1 MAQLP
6 GSKWRRE
13 GGGGGENHLSVA
25 HTLTWRDDDGAE
37 VCTLLRLRPNVILTN
52 GWWVSRVTYAAGRRL
67 KTIEWRTRRSADT
80 VVWRIGAATRT
91 SVDYLPCAYCTSNPP
106 QVEVSL
112 LYSLPSPCRAC
123 LLRGTQHILAWNNNN
138 QKHNHSAPLDAGHK

>member
-1 MAQLP
+1 MEAVYERDATEV
-6 GSKWRRE
+6 RR
-13 GGGGGENHLSVA
+13 HL
-25 HTLTWRDDDGAE
+25 
-37 VCTLLRLRPNVILTN
+37 
-52 GWWVSRVTYAAGRRL
+52 AAGVDVNCFDDEQSRPL
-67 KTIEWRTRRSADT
+67 HVAVFCGHTEVIDILLDASADVEAKGQLEGT
-80 VVWRIGAATRT
+80 PLHVAATIGRIGAATRT